1 MAFGGHSNFISA
13 VCVLPPSD
21 QFPHGLILTGSND
34 KTILAY
40 DLESPQPKY
49 KLTGH
54 EDTGDD
60 GIVLEFSYSF
70 IFLYYG
76 YYYCFI
82 INVIIIRYK
91 FIAV

>member
-40 DLESPQPKY
+40 DLESPQPRY

-60 GIVLEFSYSF
+60 SFVIEFSYSF
-70 IFLYYG
+70 VSLCYG
-76 YYYCFI
+76 RIYLLSIYLLAI
-82 INVIIIRYK
+82 
-91 FIAV
+91 